1 MAKIEKPKNWFV
13 KLFTL
18 GKTFSRKTFSDNFKK
33 YFLEFAGLFLVVT
46 FSFYVESVGQDYED
60 RVRYFDL
67 LSMLKDD
74 LTSTNEYLKDYTEQ
88 NVWVTD
94 MYLGQYKKW
103 EQDNDSIFI
112 AYEEDQDWY
121 FPPLAYY
128 ANRDPFNPPALSFI
142 LFEKG
147 TQDFLMVDPQTTLEI
162 ENIFG
167 SGDLEIIKIN
177 TDQEE
182 VKFAEEFNSIINT
195 KWALELEEIDIE
207 SNDFWIKNRK
217 YIQKDK
223 QLKYN
228 LFKRIEHWYQ
238 INDQLDYYSGKLEK
252 CIRHI
257 DSVSIQYNKEKY
269 FLYWRVQ

>member
-1 MAKIEKPKNWFV
+1 
-13 KLFTL
+13 
-18 GKTFSRKTFSDNFKK
+18 
-33 YFLEFAGLFLVVT
+33 
-46 FSFYVESVGQDYED
+46 
-60 RVRYFDL
+60 
-67 LSMLKDD
+67 MLKDD

-94 MYLGQYKKW
+94 MYIGQYKKW

-112 AYEEDQDWY
+112 AYEEDQDFHY
-121 FPPLAYY
+121 APLAFY

-182 VKFAEEFNSIINT
+182 VKFVEEFNSIINT
-195 KWALELEEIDIE
+195 KWALELEEIDVE

-238 INDQLDYYSGKLEK
+238 IKDQLDYYSGKLEK